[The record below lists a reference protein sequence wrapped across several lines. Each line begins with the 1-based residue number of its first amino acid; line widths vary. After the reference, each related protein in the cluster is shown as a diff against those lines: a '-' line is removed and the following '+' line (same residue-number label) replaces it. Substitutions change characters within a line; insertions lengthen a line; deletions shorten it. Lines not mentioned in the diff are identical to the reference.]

1 MPMFN
6 PSTTS
11 GSVSAQSS
19 PSTSSP
25 AASQGQPNAR
35 QGLRYL
41 SPGVYRDAQ
50 GRLVNSQGQ
59 PINGQRGSGSNGSS
73 TQPNGQA
80 PRTNQPNVSQQPLS
94 DFRGF
99 LMGNPFGEKAMDAFN
114 SFADFAKNNAPNFNN
129 APALPGVNDFAGERQ
144 RIEDGLYNRARND
157 LDTRY
162 KTETD
167 QFEQDMANQGIDI
180 GNPRYQKE
188 KELFLRGR
196 DQAYNDARFQAMRDS
211 GDEQVKLF
219 DQALSARRQGT
230 SEAESLSAQRIN
242 NLAAMLNPTV
252 GLGQLQ
258 NSRDMV
264 EADQRFKAKEAQKDR
279 AIKLKEIASQGG
291 GGLDFN
297 KLMEL
302 IKQLTGE
309 DLAG

>member
-1 MPMFN
+1 
-6 PSTTS
+6 
-11 GSVSAQSS
+11 
-19 PSTSSP
+19 
-25 AASQGQPNAR
+25 
-35 QGLRYL
+35 
-41 SPGVYRDAQ
+41 
-50 GRLVNSQGQ
+50 
-59 PINGQRGSGSNGSS
+59 
-73 TQPNGQA
+73 
-80 PRTNQPNVSQQPLS
+80 
-94 DFRGF
+94 
-99 LMGNPFGEKAMDAFN
+99 MGNPFGEKAMDAFN

-129 APALPGVNDFAGERQ
+129 APALPGANDFAGERQ

-219 DQALSARRQGT
+219 DQALSARKQGT

-264 EADQRFKAKEAQKDR
+264 ESDQRFKAKEAQKDR

-291 GGLDFN
+291 GGLNFD

-309 DLAG
+309 DLAR